1 MSMTLLVLGNMLYVS
16 DIHQTL
22 EADEEN
28 PSPMP
33 CPDDRTQM

>member
-1 MSMTLLVLGNMLYVS
+1 MSMTILLLGNIRYVS
-16 DIHQTL
+16 EIHQTL
-22 EADEEN
+22 ETDEEN